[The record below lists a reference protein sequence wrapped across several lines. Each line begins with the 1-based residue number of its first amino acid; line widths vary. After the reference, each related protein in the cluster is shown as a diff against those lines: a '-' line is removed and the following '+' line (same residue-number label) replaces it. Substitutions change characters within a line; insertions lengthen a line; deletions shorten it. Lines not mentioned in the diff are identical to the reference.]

1 MTVTNVQRQVQV
13 SPDIFS
19 KRKKRKHNSSGFF
32 LKNQNCCC
40 CSFMLYK
47 KQSIIRLMEAF
58 KTGSGSIFWHFSKLY
73 NCICALKTRFQKTIG
88 HKQKKSFL
96 LLLTSILSF
105 SLFLVFFCINQ
116 INKVFSLILNFL
128 SIFFLTLHY
137 FVTLYYFFF
146 CL

>member
-19 KRKKRKHNSSGFF
+19 KREKRKYNSSFFF

-58 KTGSGSIFWHFSKLY
+58 KTGSSSIFWHFSKLY

-88 HKQKKSFL
+88 HKQKKFFL

-105 SLFLVFFCINQ
+105 PLFLVFFDLSSSCINQ
-116 INKVFSLILNFL
+116 INKLTNKQSLIFNFL
-128 SIFFLTLHY
+128 SY
-137 FVTLYYFFF
+137 FS
-146 CL
+146 